1 MFITS
6 IKFVQT
12 IRAQVINLRRTN
24 EKYQY
29 QTVLSNAY
37 QKKKT
42 ERKLDKQER
51 NYDVQILKL
60 YQIRPIFNNFEY
72 NAKQQMILFY

>member
-12 IRAQVINLRRTN
+12 IRAQVINLHRTN

-29 QTVLSNAY
+29 QTLLLNAY
-37 QKKKT
+37 QKRQK
-42 ERKLDKQER
+42 E
-51 NYDVQILKL
+51 N
-60 YQIRPIFNNFEY
+60 
-72 NAKQQMILFY
+72 

>member
-12 IRAQVINLRRTN
+12 IRAQVINLNRTN

-29 QTVLSNAY
+29 Q
-37 QKKKT
+37 KKQKT

-51 NYDVQILKL
+51 NYDIQILKL
-60 YQIRPIFNNFEY
+60 
-72 NAKQQMILFY
+72 

>member
-12 IRAQVINLRRTN
+12 IRAQVNLHRTN

-29 QTVLSNAY
+29 QTLLLNAY
-37 QKKKT
+37 QKKRQK
-42 ERKLDKQER
+42 ENQKNKKEIMMDKSLNYIKLDPFLI
-51 NYDVQILKL
+51 ILNL
-60 YQIRPIFNNFEY
+60 NTMQNSR
-72 NAKQQMILFY
+72 

>member
-12 IRAQVINLRRTN
+12 IRAQVISLHRTN

-29 QTVLSNAY
+29 Q
-37 QKKKT
+37 KKKKD
-42 ERKLDKQER
+42 RKKIRQTR
-51 NYDVQILKL
+51 KKL
-60 YQIRPIFNNFEY
+60 
-72 NAKQQMILFY
+72 

>member
-12 IRAQVINLRRTN
+12 IRAQVINLHRTN

-29 QTVLSNAY
+29 QTVLLNAY
-37 QKKKT
+37 QKKRQKENYT
-42 ERKLDKQER
+42 NKKEIMMYKSLNYIKLDPFLI
-51 NYDVQILKL
+51 ILNL
-60 YQIRPIFNNFEY
+60 NTMQNSR
-72 NAKQQMILFY
+72 

>member
-12 IRAQVINLRRTN
+12 IRAQVINLHRTN

-29 QTVLSNAY
+29 
-37 QKKKT
+37 KKKD
-42 ERKLDKQER
+42 RKKIRQTR
-51 NYDVQILKL
+51 KKL
-60 YQIRPIFNNFEY
+60 
-72 NAKQQMILFY
+72 

>member
-12 IRAQVINLRRTN
+12 IRAQVINLHRTN

-29 QTVLSNAY
+29 QTVLLNAY
-37 QKKKT
+37 QKKKRQKENQT
-42 ERKLDKQER
+42 NKKEIMMYKSLNYIKLDPFLI
-51 NYDVQILKL
+51 ILNL
-60 YQIRPIFNNFEY
+60 NTMQNSR
-72 NAKQQMILFY
+72 

>member
-12 IRAQVINLRRTN
+12 IRAQVNLHRTN

-29 QTVLSNAY
+29 QTLLLNAY
-37 QKKKT
+37 QKKT

-51 NYDVQILKL
+51 NYDIQILKL
-60 YQIRPIFNNFEY
+60 YQIRPIFNTMQNSR
-72 NAKQQMILFY
+72 

>member
-12 IRAQVINLRRTN
+12 IRAQVNLHRTN

-29 QTVLSNAY
+29 QTVLLNAY
-37 QKKKT
+37 QKKT

-51 NYDVQILKL
+51 NYDIQILKL
-60 YQIRPIFNNFEY
+60 YQIRPIFNTMQNSR
-72 NAKQQMILFY
+72 

>member
-12 IRAQVINLRRTN
+12 IRAQVINLHRTN
-24 EKYQY
+24 EKIPVPNC
-29 QTVLSNAY
+29 TLECIP
-37 QKKKT
+37 KKKT

-60 YQIRPIFNNFEY
+60 Y
-72 NAKQQMILFY
+72 

>member
-12 IRAQVINLRRTN
+12 IRAQVISLHRTN

-29 QTVLSNAY
+29 QTLLLNAY
-37 QKKKT
+37 PPKKKT
-42 ERKLDKQER
+42 ERKLEKQER
-51 NYDVQILKL
+51 NYDIQILKL
-60 YQIRPIFNNFEY
+60 YQIRPICNNFEY
-72 NAKQQMILFY
+72 NAK

>member
-12 IRAQVINLRRTN
+12 IRAHVINLHRTN
-24 EKYQY
+24 GKYQY
-29 QTVLSNAY
+29 QK
-37 QKKKT
+37 KKKT

-60 YQIRPIFNNFEY
+60 YQIRPIFNNFEFEY
-72 NAKQQMILFY
+72 NAK

>member
-12 IRAQVINLRRTN
+12 IRAQVINLHRTN

-29 QTVLSNAY
+29 QK
-37 QKKKT
+37 KKKT

-51 NYDVQILKL
+51 NYDIQILKL
-60 YQIRPIFNNFEY
+60 
-72 NAKQQMILFY
+72 

>member
-12 IRAQVINLRRTN
+12 IRAQVNLHRTN

-29 QTVLSNAY
+29 QTLLLNAY

-51 NYDVQILKL
+51 NYDIQILKL
-60 YQIRPIFNNFEY
+60 
-72 NAKQQMILFY
+72 

>member
-12 IRAQVINLRRTN
+12 IRAQVINLHRTN

-29 QTVLSNAY
+29 Q
-37 QKKKT
+37 KKKRQKENQT
-42 ERKLDKQER
+42 NKKEIMIYKSLNYKLKLDPF
-51 NYDVQILKL
+51 L
-60 YQIRPIFNNFEY
+60 
-72 NAKQQMILFY
+72 MILNTMQNSR

>member
-12 IRAQVINLRRTN
+12 IRAQVISLHRTN

-29 QTVLSNAY
+29 QTLLLNAY
-37 QKKKT
+37 PPKKRQKENWKNKK
-42 ERKLDKQER
+42 EIMIYKSLNYKLKLDPFLI
-51 NYDVQILKL
+51 ILNTM
-60 YQIRPIFNNFEY
+60 QNSR
-72 NAKQQMILFY
+72 

>member
-12 IRAQVINLRRTN
+12 IRAQVINLHRTN

-29 QTVLSNAY
+29 QTVLLNAY
-37 QKKKT
+37 PKKRQK
-42 ERKLDKQER
+42 E
-51 NYDVQILKL
+51 N
-60 YQIRPIFNNFEY
+60 
-72 NAKQQMILFY
+72 

>member
-12 IRAQVINLRRTN
+12 IRAQVINLHRTN
-24 EKYQY
+24 EKYQ
-29 QTVLSNAY
+29 Y

-72 NAKQQMILFY
+72 NAK

>member
-12 IRAQVINLRRTN
+12 IRAQVIKLHKTN

-29 QTVLSNAY
+29 QTVLLNAY
-37 QKKKT
+37 QKKKD
-42 ERKLDKQER
+42 RKKIRQTR
-51 NYDVQILKL
+51 KKL
-60 YQIRPIFNNFEY
+60 
-72 NAKQQMILFY
+72 

>member
-12 IRAQVINLRRTN
+12 IRAQVINLHRTN

-29 QTVLSNAY
+29 Q
-37 QKKKT
+37 KKKRQKENQT
-42 ERKLDKQER
+42 NKKEIMMYKSLNYIKLDPFLI
-51 NYDVQILKL
+51 ILNTM
-60 YQIRPIFNNFEY
+60 QNSR
-72 NAKQQMILFY
+72 

>member
-12 IRAQVINLRRTN
+12 IRAQVINLHRTN

-29 QTVLSNAY
+29 QTLLLNAY
-37 QKKKT
+37 QKKT

-51 NYDVQILKL
+51 NYDIQILKL
-60 YQIRPIFNNFEY
+60 
-72 NAKQQMILFY
+72 